1 MKTLCRGLTSAE
13 AAVALASAC
22 NLAFERGLVAALAGN
37 ASCRT
42 ADGFLCTPTGSC
54 LGELNPEDLVRL
66 DAAWVPREAA
76 RRQSSEWRLH
86 KHIYLASDRSGAVL
100 HTHSPCA
107 TAMACAG
114 RDLEEITPEIAH
126 FLGRVPCLPFAV
138 PGSEAVGEAV
148 AEAIARGARASL
160 LGRHGA
166 VAWGRDVREAYHQAE
181 LLEAAC
187 ALAISLHK
195 LGGSAT

>member
-1 MKTLCRGLTSAE
+1 MKTLCRALASVDP
-13 AAVALASAC
+13 AVALASAC
-22 NLAFERGLVAALAGN
+22 NLAYERGLVASLAGN
-37 ASCRT
+37 ASCRLP
-42 ADGFLCTPTGSC
+42 DGFLCTPTGSC
-54 LGELNPEDLVRL
+54 LAELDPGDLVRL
-66 DAAWVPREAA
+66 DAAWVPRDGV

-86 KHIYLASDRSGAVL
+86 KHIYGSSDRAAAVL
-100 HTHSPCA
+100 HTHSPSA

-114 RDLEEITPEIAH
+114 RDLEELTPEIAH

-138 PGSEAVGEAV
+138 PGTDAVGEAV
-148 AEAIARGARASL
+148 AEAIFGGARAAL

-187 ALAISLHK
+187 TLALTLHRA
-195 LGGSAT
+195 GGAGR